1 MVQTD
6 AKHSLLPKHGRN
18 DFVVVTRHSIHLQD
32 HVFAAYSRRVRDA
45 VPLDA
50 CDGHVRFH
58 RDAESLVVH
67 RAHEFDVKC
76 IRKSSAV
83 DENRF
88 AGRDGG
94 STKGTASVVTQHL
107 MRAPGTHAMPA
118 LELRLR
124 NGVKTHGTLL
134 HFFLCL
140 VPDVHGNFNSMV
152 KIQMPRRRSP
162 SRTRSRRS
170 SRRSPRRSLRRSPRR
185 SPSRRSPRRR
195 TRRTY

>member
-1 MVQTD
+1 MHHLRFMVQTD

-58 RDAESLVVH
+58 RDAESLVV
-67 RAHEFDVKC
+67 RGAHEFDVKC

-107 MRAPGTHAMPA
+107 MRAPRTHAMPA
-118 LELRLR
+118 LKLRLR
-124 NGVKTHGTLL
+124 DGVEAHGTLL
-134 HFFLCL
+134 HVPLSCL
-140 VPDVHGNFNSMV
+140 VPKRNVQWCKSMHV
-152 KIQMPRRRSP
+152 DIHPSP
-162 SRTRSRRS
+162 TARPPQKFT
-170 SRRSPRRSLRRSPRR
+170 
-185 SPSRRSPRRR
+185 PSYR
-195 TRRTY
+195 